1 MSAYDDAVKLL
12 ARRAYSRR
20 AIEERLAAKGH
31 ERASVEEAISRLA
44 SSGALDDEE
53 YARRFIAER
62 GRARGSERLLAELE
76 ARGVDPAVA
85 ASALAEARD
94 EGERDDDDALG
105 AAVRRRLGAPAGN
118 ADRGRLARVYNALLS
133 EGFEP
138 GRIASALVPYGFRR
152 DDA

>member
-31 ERASVEEAISRLA
+31 APGRIDDALTRLA
-44 SSGALDDEE
+44 AAGALDDEA
-53 YARRFIAER
+53 YARRYVADQGAAR
-62 GRARGSERLLAELE
+62 GRERLLAELA
-76 ARGVDPAVA
+76 ARGVPQDVA
-85 ASALAEARD
+85 SRAFQDRDDAGALAR
-94 EGERDDDDALG
+94 
-105 AAVRRRLGAPAGN
+105 AVRRRLGAPPGK
-118 ADRGRLARVYNALLS
+118 ADRGRVARVYNALLS

-138 GRIASALVPYGFRR
+138 GCIASALVPYGFRG